1 MYCLMP
7 PPRTQVILNGV
18 KFFGHG
24 ELFLESLRQVVE
36 ILSKSP
42 EYKGGRSGR
51 FVKLTCPCEVCDD
64 IGRLKEKNVSK
75 IFEI

>member
-1 MYCLMP
+1 MYFDLFVSP
-7 PPRTQVILNGV
+7 HAPPRTQVILNGV

-51 FVKLTCPCEVCDD
+51 FVVLC
-64 IGRLKEKNVSK
+64 NS
-75 IFEI
+75 

>member
-1 MYCLMP
+1 MP

-51 FVKLTCPCEVCDD
+51 FVKLTYPCECEVCDD
-64 IGRLKEKNVSK
+64 IKK
-75 IFEI
+75 IKCVENI